1 MSQVHLQIHDNTRNG
16 LAYTGSKT
24 AITIDSS
31 MEIYDNGGWNI
42 YGDNVPSSFCVG
54 KDPAGEF
61 TCRLENGGL
70 GNMNINPKSSSGSGY
85 MLEPTRL
92 KSDGSVY
99 YVYPGKEVC
108 ISPQSSSS
116 WTDDTDW
123 LEGCM
128 VFDTQNYV
136 KGAAA
141 AYVPE
146 ENIRTTSDQEED
158 TWNFVRTHFFA
169 AEKGWVIQYD
179 KNAPANMS
187 AHPLVFAEGCNVT
200 YDYKTNGG
208 TGMSETYS
216 KITCLAGEAVDLSLT
231 ADRPGYEFIG
241 WNTNPDATEGL
252 ETLEAG
258 TKDITLYAIYKK
270 TAYIS
275 YHTYDADSDYRA
287 AVTFYNNEN
296 KKESGLAAYNAG
308 GDNTFVG
315 YVLKEDAIVSSADDV
330 LAAGDNVT
338 VSLDGLDI
346 YCVYEK
352 QGQLDYLK
360 KDGSVLGTERDTV
373 YEIGSD
379 NRKFEYTVRAG
390 EPVTGFTFK
399 EWKDAAG
406 NSFAAGNT
414 IRTEDKHIILT
425 PVYEVYKKPTTEEP
439 TTDTP
444 TTEEPATDTPT
455 TEAPAKKGAKLTSGK
470 LVYKVSKAATA
481 KKAGTLTVTALSKSG
496 KKAGSLSIPVT
507 ATIKGYKYNVTK
519 LGNNVFKGAMAKS
532 VAQRKTHIRRTYVR

>member
-1 MSQVHLQIHDNTRNG
+1 
-16 LAYTGSKT
+16 
-24 AITIDSS
+24 

-241 WNTNPDATEGL
+241 SQQRGL
-252 ETLEAG
+252 KRLRRAQRILPCMPYI
-258 TKDITLYAIYKK
+258 KRQLISAI
-270 TAYIS
+270 I
-275 YHTYDADSDYRA
+275 HM
-287 AVTFYNNEN
+287 
-296 KKESGLAAYNAG
+296 
-308 GDNTFVG
+308 
-315 YVLKEDAIVSSADDV
+315 
-330 LAAGDNVT
+330 
-338 VSLDGLDI
+338 
-346 YCVYEK
+346 
-352 QGQLDYLK
+352 
-360 KDGSVLGTERDTV
+360 
-373 YEIGSD
+373 
-379 NRKFEYTVRAG
+379 
-390 EPVTGFTFK
+390 
-399 EWKDAAG
+399 
-406 NSFAAGNT
+406 
-414 IRTEDKHIILT
+414 
-425 PVYEVYKKPTTEEP
+425 
-439 TTDTP
+439 TP
-444 TTEEPATDTPT
+444 TRITELPLPFTIMRI
-455 TEAPAKKGAKLTSGK
+455 KR
-470 LVYKVSKAATA
+470 KAVWLHITQEEI
-481 KKAGTLTVTALSKSG
+481 
-496 KKAGSLSIPVT
+496 IP
-507 ATIKGYKYNVTK
+507 
-519 LGNNVFKGAMAKS
+519 LLDMC
-532 VAQRKTHIRRTYVR
+532 